1 MTDDLPHQLTD
12 DHVATSLEAGPQAVG
27 RPADDDPILRDTLQ
41 AIAAQALSAL
51 GAERS
56 CVWLVKE
63 ATGTIV
69 ASAWC
74 GLSPA
79 ESARLHELSLD
90 PQALP
95 LLGQALALAPDTALA
110 IDDAA
115 QAGVA
120 AELLAGFGLR
130 SFIVAPIA
138 SASGALGLL
147 YADQGRAFRAWTAFD
162 QRLAAALAGQ
172 AAVALTTARHY
183 AQERRRA
190 ERAEALR
197 AIERDLT
204 AELTLEQRLRV
215 LQRQLE
221 RLTGLDNW
229 CVLLWAAE
237 TNQLDVLMWIEEGQR
252 RPEAE
257 LHGPMPLSLTRLLMQ
272 RRTALLTNDFAAEC
286 ARHGV
291 QPIGHDAD
299 RPGRAWLGLP
309 LLAEGRAIGALVA
322 WRWHAPIPAETVET
336 LELLAGQIATVLE
349 HSRLYDEAERRRQE
363 EVAFN
368 AIAHD
373 LAASF
378 DSGALLQ
385 RIADHARTLL
395 DSGQARILLHDS
407 ATDTLQPVA
416 TSGYAGLLS
425 PNYSI
430 ATTDGVT
437 GYIWRTGQ
445 SLVVDDYLTD
455 TRITHNSE
463 LDQFIEESDYRAI
476 LGTPIA
482 LGDQRRGVLMV
493 NRSKERPY
501 SPHDTA
507 TLTRLATQVALAV
520 RNAQLYTA
528 AHERAARL
536 EILNETGRA
545 LGAEIDLDRLLTV
558 AWRQLGR
565 VARIDGCWL
574 ALWNEAANVLDY
586 RLYGEDGVRRPEW
599 ETPLAPDEGKG
610 LAGAVLQEG
619 TPIRVADYGAE
630 CRRRGLIPSGSAE
643 SHPDFAWL
651 GIPLLVNGR
660 TIGATAVW
668 RWEQPF
674 NEEEAA
680 ALETLSGQIA
690 AALENARLYQ
700 EARQLA
706 RTDPLTGLCNHRSM
720 HERLD
725 EELTRAARYKHPLAV
740 VMLDLDNFK
749 HFNDTYGH
757 PAGDKILC
765 LVAAALR
772 AAARFTDILGRY
784 GGDEFM
790 LVLPETNLGG
800 ALALVERA
808 REWLSQAPRALPE
821 STNIPVTVSAGIA
834 VYPNDTSVRQDLI
847 ALADQALYVSKR
859 SGGQP
864 VAADHL

>member
-1 MTDDLPHQLTD
+1 MASDLSGQLI
-12 DHVATSLEAGPQAVG
+12 DHVAARSEAEPS
-27 RPADDDPILRDTLQ
+27 PANLPTPDDQILNDTLD
-41 AIAAQALSAL
+41 AIAAQALTAL
-51 GAERS
+51 NAERS
-56 CVWLVKE
+56 AVWLVNE
-63 ATGTIV
+63 ANGAVT
-69 ASAWC
+69 AKAWR
-74 GLSPA
+74 GLTPA
-79 ESARLHELSLD
+79 ESDRLRELVLD

-95 LLGQALALAPDTALA
+95 LLRQALALAPDTALT

-120 AELLAGFGLR
+120 AELLADFGIC

-138 SASGALGLL
+138 SAGGVLGLL
-147 YADQGRAFRAWTAFD
+147 YADQGRTHRAWTDAD
-162 QRLAAALAGQ
+162 RRLAAALAGQ
-172 AAVALTTARHY
+172 AAVALTTARRY
-183 AQERRRA
+183 EAERRRA

-229 CVLLWAAE
+229 SVLLWDAA

-257 LHGPMPLSLTRLLMQ
+257 LHGPMPFSLTRLVMERGTPLV
-272 RRTALLTNDFAAEC
+272 TTDFAAEC
-286 ARHGV
+286 ARHGI
-291 QPIGHDAD
+291 QPPNTDAG

-322 WRWHAPIPAETVET
+322 WRWYGPIPAETVEILT
-336 LELLAGQIATVLE
+336 LLAEQIATVLE
-349 HSRLYDEAERRRQE
+349 HSRLYEETERRRQE
-363 EVAFN
+363 EAAFN

-378 DSGALLQ
+378 DSDALLQ
-385 RIADHARTLL
+385 RIADHTRTLL
-395 DSGQARILLHDS
+395 DSSQARILLYDS
-407 ATDTLQPVA
+407 ATDTLQPAA
-416 TSGYAGLLS
+416 TAGYTGWLS
-425 PNYSI
+425 PTFAV

-437 GYIWRTGQ
+437 GYVWRTGQ

-455 TRITHNSE
+455 TRFTHNSV
-463 LDQFIEESDYRAI
+463 LDQSLADAQVRAA

-482 LGDQRRGVLMV
+482 LGEQRRGVLMV

-501 SPHDTA
+501 TARDEA
-507 TLTRLATQVALAV
+507 TLARLATQVALAV
-520 RNAQLYTA
+520 RNAQLYA
-528 AHERAARL
+528 DAHERAARL
-536 EILNETGRA
+536 EVLNETGRA
-545 LGAEIDLDRLLTV
+545 LGAEIELDRLLTV

-574 ALWNEAANVLDY
+574 ALWNEAANALEY

-599 ETPLAPDEGKG
+599 ETPIALSEGKG
-610 LAGAVLQEG
+610 LASAILQEG
-619 TPIRVADYGAE
+619 RPIRVADYGAE
-630 CRRRGLIPSGSAE
+630 CRRRGLIPNGSAE
-643 SHPDFAWL
+643 SHPNFAWL

-660 TIGATAVW
+660 TVGATAVW

-674 NEEEAA
+674 QAEEAA

-690 AALENARLYQ
+690 AALENARLYH

-706 RTDPLTGLCNHRSM
+706 RLDPLTGLLNHRTL

-725 EELTRAARYKHPLAV
+725 EELTRAIRYNHPLAV

-749 HFNDTYGH
+749 RFNDIYGH
-757 PAGDKILC
+757 PAGDKILG
-765 LVAAALR
+765 LIAAALR
-772 AAARFTDILGRY
+772 AAARSSDLLGRY

-790 LVLPETNLGG
+790 LVLPETDLAG
-800 ALALVERA
+800 ALTLVKRA
-808 REWLSQAPRALPE
+808 HKWLAKAARSLPE
-821 STNIPVTVSAGIA
+821 SAKTPVTMSAGIA
-834 VYPNDTSVRQDLI
+834 VYPDDTAVRQELI
-847 ALADQALYVSKR
+847 TLADKALYASKR
-859 SGGQP
+859 ADRQP
-864 VAADHL
+864 IVASW